1 MTVSD
6 PMVPPP
12 SARHAAVTSG
22 EVFVWEP
29 LPEISIQCA
38 RGVIPLSLA
47 RFVTELYRARLES
60 GGRVTI
66 FCEYSQITHYTR
78 EAREHVTEFVLA
90 HRSGILALYFLIGS
104 KLFALGVS
112 LFKRATG
119 DELSRVYSERR
130 TFLDAYDRV
139 VQARRAASPTSGRPR
154 EQRGPDK

>member
-6 PMVPPP
+6 PMIPPP
-12 SARHAAVTSG
+12 SAHHAAVTGG

-38 RGVIPLSLA
+38 RGVIPVSLA

-66 FCEYSQITHYTR
+66 FCEYSQLTHHTR

-90 HRSGILALYFLIGS
+90 HRSGIRAIHFLIGS
-104 KLFALGVS
+104 KLFALGLS

-119 DELSRVYSERR
+119 DDLSLVYADRR
-130 TFLDAYDRV
+130 TFLEAYERVSSATPTGGDR
-139 VQARRAASPTSGRPR
+139 
-154 EQRGPDK
+154 

>member
-6 PMVPPP
+6 PMIPPP

-47 RFVTELYRARLES
+47 RFVTELYRAPLES
-60 GGRVTI
+60 GRRVTI
-66 FCEYSQITHYTR
+66 FCEFSQLTHYTR

-90 HRSGILALYFLIGS
+90 HRSGILALHFLIGS
-104 KLFALGVS
+104 KLFAFGVS

-119 DELSRVYSERR
+119 DDLSRVYSDRR

-139 VQARRAASPTSGRPR
+139 AQAHRAAPPTSASPQSGS
-154 EQRGPDK
+154 